1 MTFTTDTEAD
11 ILAISFP
18 THGNYDGGEILDAAG
33 VVLEYNANNEVMRIE
48 VLHYHSKMPALIPFI
63 TALLGMEA
71 TNTTSFTREDILRFL
86 KMSQLIPVREWF
98 TPQTVAA

>member
-18 THGNYDGGEILDAAG
+18 THGTYNGGEIIDAAG
-33 VVLEYNANNEVMRIE
+33 VILECNANNEVMRIE

-71 TNTTSFTREDILRFL
+71 SSTKNFTREEIHRFL
-86 KMSQLIPVREWF
+86 KVSQLIPVQQWF
-98 TPQTVAA
+98 APQTIAA